1 MVKVEQ
7 TPEFDRKT
15 QTKMYLQ
22 PDLKVWGIFC
32 PAKEKELCQEFIN
45 TMQQC
50 VQTFNYGLNPPS
62 NYHYSRNC
70 LFGRKQFQSI

>member
-1 MVKVEQ
+1 MVKVEH

-32 PAKEKELCQEFIN
+32 PVKEKELCQEFMN
-45 TMQQC
+45 TM
-50 VQTFNYGLNPPS
+50 N
-62 NYHYSRNC
+62 
-70 LFGRKQFQSI
+70 